1 MMMDDSVLCL
11 AFSRDSEM
19 LASGG
24 QDGKLKVLFSSA
36 HFCMCVFHTVV
47 SHYCKPFTF
56 QVWKVQTGQCLRRFE
71 KAHAKGITCVTF
83 SRDASQ
89 LLSGS
94 FDMTI
99 R

>member
-1 MMMDDSVLCL
+1 MKTYGSVTLL
-11 AFSRDSEM
+11 
-19 LASGG
+19 L
-24 QDGKLKVLFSSA
+24 
-36 HFCMCVFHTVV
+36 
-47 SHYCKPFTF
+47 TF